1 MKGDNQVNSFDTQI
15 QVEDLEMSEPIYYD
29 TNVEEYITESDLFE
43 EYEDYLDNPE
53 SENISFTQF
62 INNCLTINNGTLERV
77 GF

>member
-29 TNVEEYITESDLFE
+29 INAEEYITESDLFE

-53 SENISFTQF
+53 SENINFAQF

>member
-1 MKGDNQVNSFDTQI
+1 MNSFDTQI

-43 EYEDYLDNPE
+43 EYEKYLDE
-53 SENISFTQF
+53 SNDGVTFAQY
-62 INNCLTINNGTLERV
+62 INDCLTANGGTLERV